1 MKGTGAGWDSILYR
15 VFIFGGIGGVV
26 VVAVVTSILFDP
38 QGRTMLPVY
47 TGGGCVTLFLLA
59 LIGYWWWQI
68 LFAGYGSETPA
79 SDSGEAGSSLPKI
92 SALKSWTKLFE
103 AMVAYGGD
111 TAALEESRR
120 KNGRP
125 LIEWFAWATLLVLF
139 PIFNVWLYLFGVMS
153 KETFQAFIRPGIIV
167 IVVLMLIR
175 TYFLIGGSG
184 RNDQETIYTP
194 LGFTLVETSKS
205 GTIIEGQRHGRSIR
219 ITVDGSHFV
228 THVGGNIPPFEVD
241 SVDGK
246 FQLPDNL
253 PENVYASLK
262 KLRKA
267 KRWRGVKLTG
277 SADGIT
283 IDRHARG
290 LNLWLYDLWLAERV
304 FGE

>member
-38 QGRTMLPVY
+38 QGRTMLPIY
-47 TGGGCVTLFLLA
+47 TGGGCVTLFLMA

-79 SDSGEAGSSLPKI
+79 SDSEEAGSTLPKI

-205 GTIIEGQRHGRSIR
+205 GTIIEGQRHGRSI
-219 ITVDGSHFV
+219 
-228 THVGGNIPPFEVD
+228 
-241 SVDGK
+241 
-246 FQLPDNL
+246 
-253 PENVYASLK
+253 
-262 KLRKA
+262 
-267 KRWRGVKLTG
+267 
-277 SADGIT
+277 
-283 IDRHARG
+283 
-290 LNLWLYDLWLAERV
+290 
-304 FGE
+304 